1 MLEKKKK
8 KLCKELQRLG
18 TSVNY
23 EGVKRKA
30 GERSK
35 FMKILNWN
43 VRGLGD
49 PLKGGKVKEIILK
62 LGPEIV
68 MLQETKLES
77 FEDMHLRE
85 VWDSRHKD
93 YVFLPSSGASGGMVL
108 IWTQELLRKWM
119 LKVALSL
126 SLNSFSV
133 IW

>member
-1 MLEKKKK
+1 
-8 KLCKELQRLG
+8 
-18 TSVNY
+18 
-23 EGVKRKA
+23 
-30 GERSK
+30 
-35 FMKILNWN
+35 MKILNWN

-85 VWDSRHKD
+85 VWDTKHKD

-108 IWTQELLRKWM
+108 IWDM
-119 LKVALSL
+119 SC
-126 SLNSFSV
+126 
-133 IW
+133 